1 MTGAAKNLDTSE
13 LAELRA
19 GLAHKDRLPAVVRPN
34 PRMEWRF
41 QAYRQLLQRLGHG
54 DGMAE
59 VMEVA
64 SRDFFDA
71 AKASGDPSAYLATRA
86 KAQKIVVYELD
97 MHNLPNRAAAL
108 YIVGA
113 YQQLDGFLQDLVAE
127 VDGVCGRRSR
137 GRNAK
142 EGSTDWA
149 LDVLPGG
156 RLKNTRR
163 IWQERYLVLEYYRG
177 VRNAFMHP
185 SKSVASLE
193 TAYSKAVENRPLF
206 EEDFDLKA
214 PNPADSLTLDDF
226 LLFTRMIKYAATDF
240 CRIATPSDAEVAG
253 HADRQF
259 QSHRS
264 FHGLTWDTIGKPT
277 AVKKVVRFYKHFDF
291 DIENRTGLAEQ
302 IVDAQFA
309 KIGRFDG

>member
-1 MTGAAKNLDTSE
+1 MIGTKTKHGVNEVAD
-13 LAELRA
+13 LRA
-19 GLAHKDRLPAVVRPN
+19 RLAHKDRLPAVVRSS

-41 QAYRQLLQRLGHG
+41 EAYRQLLQRLGHG

-64 SRDFFDA
+64 NRDFTDA
-71 AKASGDPSAYLATRA
+71 AKASGDPSVYLATRA
-86 KAQKIVVYELD
+86 KAQGIVVYELD
-97 MHNLPNRAAAL
+97 MQNLPSRAATL

-127 VDGVCGRRSR
+127 VDSVCGRQSR
-137 GRNAK
+137 GRNSK

-156 RLKNTRR
+156 RLKNIRR

-185 SKSVASLE
+185 SKSAASLE
-193 TAYSKAVENRPLF
+193 TAYRKAVENRPLF
-206 EEDFDLKA
+206 EVDFGLEA

-226 LLFTRMIKYAATDF
+226 LLFTRMIKYAATDL
-240 CRIATPSDAEVAG
+240 CRIATPSNADVAA

-264 FHGLTWDTIGKPT
+264 FHGLTWDTIRKPT

-291 DIENRTGLAEQ
+291 DIESRPGLAEE
-302 IVDAQFA
+302 IVDAKFA
-309 KIGRFDG
+309 KVGRFDL